1 MAGRRPTPTE
11 QVHSPDFPVAL
22 RGYDRAAVDAYVS
35 RVIQLVD
42 ELEARQTP
50 DGVVK
55 RALEQVGEE
64 TGEILKRA
72 HETADEI
79 SSRSR
84 SQAAGRVRQAEQE
97 AEQIVSDAEERARR
111 LEADTLNL
119 WDERMRLIEDLRQF
133 AEAVLGTA
141 DDAMERMAPP
151 TPLEHDDEEEP
162 PAMPGGEDPTV
173 EDPTVHDPTLE
184 VSAGEAREDSAG
196 QA

>member
-11 QVHSPDFPVAL
+11 QLHAPDFPIAL

-35 RVIQLVD
+35 RVIEVVD
-42 ELEARQTP
+42 ELQARQTP

-84 SQAAGRVRQAEQE
+84 SQSAGRIRQAEQQ
-97 AEQIVSDAEERARR
+97 AEQILSDAEERARR
-111 LEADTLNL
+111 LEGDTLNL
-119 WDERMRLIEDLRQF
+119 WDERMRLIEDLRQL
-133 AEAVLGTA
+133 AEAVLSTA
-141 DDAMERMAPP
+141 DDALERVAPP
-151 TPLEHDDEEEP
+151 SHVDQ
-162 PAMPGGEDPTV
+162 EDVTV
-173 EDPTVHDPTLE
+173 EDPTLE
-184 VSAGEAREDSAG
+184 VSATEGGDDSAPPPPS
-196 QA
+196 